1 MTLNGLNSMVTMDST
16 IVEITESRSLT
27 AKRIRQVQS
36 DAEQM
41 FYTLLV
47 EAFHIRHVLS
57 LLPVQH
63 TQTFHHLQ

>member
-63 TQTFHHLQ
+63 TRMFHHLQ